1 MTNDRIRV
9 LQLITS
15 LAGGAGWH
23 VYQLA
28 RHLDRSRFDVS
39 IAFGRGYPLDDRVE
53 AEEIPHHV
61 IRWTRRLNPVAT
73 VRGGWDA
80 YRLLKRERF
89 DIVHVHCSLAGVVG
103 RFAATLCRVPSVLF
117 SVHAFASRDYQP
129 RLTQRVFLAAE
140 RAMDRHTDAYCVFTG
155 VIGGQV
161 VAKGISTTE
170 KIVVIPHGMDIPP
183 APSAENR
190 RFARERL
197 GLEDGELAVGT
208 SGRLEKQKGIVHQI
222 RAFRTVADRNQRAQ
236 LLILG
241 DGPLRQSLENES
253 RRLGLE
259 NVVRFLGWRN
269 DLPEI
274 LSGLDVFC
282 LSSLWET
289 FGYSTL
295 EAMAMALPIV
305 ATNVDSTPEVIGGE
319 RCGLLV
325 EPANPEALAEGILS
339 MLEDPE
345 RRHAM
350 AAAARRRAETEFT
363 LDRMIA
369 RYEDL
374 YTDLAG
380 AGGAGSM
387 SSKARSPAF

>member
-1 MTNDRIRV
+1 MKNDRMRV

-39 IAFGRGYPLDDRVE
+39 IAFGRGYPLDDRVA

-61 IRWTRRLNPVAT
+61 IRWTRRLDPVAT

-80 YRLLKRERF
+80 YQLLKRERF
-89 DIVHVHCSLAGVVG
+89 DVVHVHCSLAGVMG
-103 RFAATLCRVPSVLF
+103 RLAATLCRVPSVLF

-129 RLTQRVFLAAE
+129 WLTKRLFLAAE

-155 VIGGQV
+155 VIGRQV
-161 VAKGISTTE
+161 VAKRISSPE

-183 APSAENR
+183 ATSRAQR
-190 RFARERL
+190 RLARERL
-197 GLEDGELAVGT
+197 NLRDDELAVGT
-208 SGRLEKQKGIVHQI
+208 SGRLEKQKGIVQQI
-222 RAFRTVADRNQRAQ
+222 RAFRTVADRNDRAR
-236 LLILG
+236 LLIFG
-241 DGPLRQSLENES
+241 DGPLRRSLENES
-253 RRLGLE
+253 RRLGLQ
-259 NVVRFLGWRN
+259 NVIRFLGWRN

-305 ATNVDSTPEVIGGE
+305 ATNVDSTPEVIGSE
-319 RCGLLV
+319 SCGLLV
-325 EPANPEALAEGILS
+325 EPASSGALAEGILS
-339 MLEDPE
+339 MLNDPE
-345 RRHAM
+345 RRHSM
-350 AAAARRRAETEFT
+350 ADAARRRAETEFT
-363 LDRMIA
+363 LQRMIS

-374 YTDLAG
+374 YTDL
-380 AGGAGSM
+380 GGVRPR
-387 SSKARSPAF
+387 RSHVI